1 MVRAQLETVF
11 IVEQQQARLRLV
23 RTGKTATGKVDL
35 LPGVSAGENVVIE
48 SAGQLRDGQPVTL
61 KP

>member
-23 RTGKTATGKVDL
+23 RTGKTAAGKVDL